1 MTLLSSDRRYTGRIL
16 NLDVDTVRFPDGS
29 SGQLEMIRH
38 PGAAAVVPL
47 LDPPDAP
54 DPRVLLIRQFR
65 HAADGFIWEI
75 PAGRLDLGERPESCA
90 LRELEEE
97 AGFRAD
103 EVRHLITIHT
113 TPGFTDERIHLFLAT
128 GLHAG
133 LHRREPDEFLEV
145 HTLPWSR
152 VAGMIERGEITD
164 AKTLSALLFVH
175 AFLLQGRIEA
185 GDAVG

>member
-16 NLDVDTVRFPDGS
+16 DLDIDTVRFPDGS

-47 LDPPDAP
+47 LDPPDVP

-75 PAGRLDLGERPESCA
+75 PAGRLDPGERPESCA
-90 LRELEEE
+90 YRELE
-97 AGFRAD
+97 D
-103 EVRHLITIHT
+103 ELRHLITIHT

-133 LHRREPDEFLEV
+133 VHRREPDEFLEV

-164 AKTLSALLFVH
+164 AKTLSALLYLH

>member
-16 NLDVDTVRFPDGS
+16 NLDVDAVRFPDGS

-47 LDPPDAP
+47 RDPPDAP
-54 DPRVLLIRQFR
+54 DPRVILIRQFR

-75 PAGRLDLGERPESCA
+75 PAGRLDPGERPEACA
-90 LRELEEE
+90 HRELEEE
-97 AGFRAD
+97 AGFLAD
-103 EVRHLITIHT
+103 ELRHLITIYT

-128 GLHAG
+128 GLRPG
-133 LHRREPDEFLEV
+133 QHRREADEFLEV

-152 VAGMIERGEITD
+152 IAGMIERGEIRD
-164 AKTLSALLFVH
+164 GKTLSALLYVH
-175 AFLLQGRIEA
+175 AFVLQGRIEA